1 MPRVILHLDMDA
13 FFASVEQ
20 RDHPPY
26 RGKPVIVGASPQKRG
41 VVCAASYEARH
52 FGVRSAMPSRT
63 AGRLCPAGIFL
74 PPRMDAYRKESAAI
88 LRILESYTPLV
99 EQVSIDEA
107 YLDLSAAASR
117 SPDADHALQSL
128 LPLARDIQERIW
140 QERELTASIGL
151 ASNKFLAKLGSDYRK
166 PKGLTLILES
176 GKVAFLRPLP
186 LRSIHGVGPRTAEA
200 LEARGLHSIADLQ
213 DSPVPLES
221 IVGSFAATLRG
232 RAFGEDDRLV
242 EPEQERKS
250 ISSEHTFAS
259 DTDHRP
265 TLRAALREMAA
276 DVAATLHRHHT
287 GARTVQ
293 VKVRYTDFTTLTRQ
307 IRLEDTVRSE
317 AEIYRIGCHLLATHA
332 LVRKPLRLLGL
343 GVSGLDPG
351 QNPQLRLALEE
362 KA

>member
-1 MPRVILHLDMDA
+1 MPRVILHIDMDA

-26 RGKPVIVGASPQKRG
+26 RGKPVIVGSSPQKRG
-41 VVCAASYEARH
+41 VVCAASYEARQ

-74 PPRMDAYRKESAAI
+74 QPRMDVYRQESDAI

-99 EQVSIDEA
+99 EKVSIDEA

-117 SPDADHALQSL
+117 SPDPDHALRSL
-128 LPLARDIQERIW
+128 LPLAHDIQNRIA
-140 QERELTASIGL
+140 QERELTASIGV
-151 ASNKFLAKLGSDYRK
+151 APNKFLAKLGSDYSK

-176 GKVAFLRPLP
+176 EKVAFLRPLP

-213 DSPVPLES
+213 DCPLALEAV
-221 IVGSFAATLRG
+221 VGGFASTLRR
-232 RAFGEDDRLV
+232 RALGEDDRPV
-242 EPEQERKS
+242 EPEHERKS
-250 ISSEHTFAS
+250 ISSEHTFAA
-259 DTDHRP
+259 DTAHRP
-265 TLRAALREMAA
+265 TLRTALREMAR
-276 DVAATLHRHHT
+276 DVAGTLQRHHT

-307 IRLEDTVRSE
+307 IRMEESVRSE

-343 GVSGLDPG
+343 GVTGLDPEE
-351 QNPQLRLALEE
+351 NPQLRLALEE
-362 KA
+362 RA